1 VIFYPDGYGTRMV
14 TLEEMEVRHG
24 GKQHPEFARR
34 FFAYMEHKGG
44 ALGVGGG
51 WRSTQPDKPGFA
63 PDGKSFHQDQ
73 RYASGFVG
81 YAAVDLVHVNPGGKH
96 RSPTWDECAD
106 APTFGLHTFITG
118 EPWHIQCVEMR
129 GWQTWV
135 NAGRPDPQTFTLPG
149 TPPPVITPPTTDEVE
164 MIALD
169 HNPGT
174 PEWTA
179 LSWTGVELAH
189 VFNGHADSVLR
200 RANVPRQ
207 TITDSELDG
216 IIASSTTKTA
226 CPVAWAGTPRGVV
239 WDAQRG

>member
-1 VIFYPDGYGTRMV
+1 
-14 TLEEMEVRHG
+14 
-24 GKQHPEFARR
+24 
-34 FFAYMEHKGG
+34 
-44 ALGVGGG
+44 
-51 WRSTQPDKPGFA
+51 
-63 PDGKSFHQDQ
+63 
-73 RYASGFVG
+73 
-81 YAAVDLVHVNPGGKH
+81 
-96 RSPTWDECAD
+96 
-106 APTFGLHTFITG
+106 
-118 EPWHIQCVEMR
+118 
-129 GWQTWV
+129 
-135 NAGRPDPQTFTLPG
+135 
-149 TPPPVITPPTTDEVE
+149 

-226 CPVAWAGTPRGVV
+226 CPVAWAGTPRGAV

>member
-1 VIFYPDGYGTRMV
+1 MTVLYPDGYGTRMV

-81 YAAVDLVHVNPGGKH
+81 YAAVDLVHVNPGKVH

-135 NAGRPDPQTFTLPG
+135 NAGRPDPQTFTLP
-149 TPPPVITPPTTDEVE
+149 TDPEDDDMAKPEDCYIARPPAGSDPDKPWFVVEKFGGGVRYAMNEDAANPAIKQVEV
-164 MIALD
+164 
-169 HNPGT
+169 
-174 PEWTA
+174 
-179 LSWTGVELAH
+179 
-189 VFNGHADSVLR
+189 NGDQYGNLYRSVY
-200 RANVPRQ
+200 
-207 TITDSELDG
+207 G
-216 IIASSTTKTA
+216 
-226 CPVAWAGTPRGVV
+226 
-239 WDAQRG
+239 